1 MPIVKWNFEE
11 GAEIMPHDG
20 RVAVAE
26 VRGPARR
33 ILMGER
39 LALNILARC
48 SGVAS
53 RARRLRTLAD
63 TLGFTGVIAGTRK
76 TTPGFRLVEKYGME
90 VGGADTHRMDLSTMV
105 MLKDNHI
112 WATGSITNAVKSAR
126 SVAGFSVKIEVEC
139 QSEQDAYEAIE
150 AGADIVMLDN
160 FTPDT
165 LRLAASN
172 VKSKCQSTRNNVLI
186 EASGGITEET
196 AALYM
201 LPEIDIISFGT
212 MTQSVPHV
220 DFSLKIAHE
229 TSEPALSTNGVC
241 DF

>member
-1 MPIVKWNFEE
+1 
-11 GAEIMPHDG
+11 
-20 RVAVAE
+20 
-26 VRGPARR
+26 
-33 ILMGER
+33 
-39 LALNILARC
+39 
-48 SGVAS
+48 
-53 RARRLRTLAD
+53 
-63 TLGFTGVIAGTRK
+63 
-76 TTPGFRLVEKYGME
+76 ME

-139 QSEQDAYEAIE
+139 QSEQEAYEAID

-160 FTPDT
+160 FTPEA
-165 LRLAASN
+165 LRLAVSN
-172 VKSKCQSTRNNVLI
+172 VKTRCLSSHSGVLI

-196 AALYM
+196 AALFM
-201 LPEIDIISFGT
+201 LSGIDIISFGT

-229 TSEPALSTNGVC
+229 ASEPASSANGVC